1 LPWTGAFL
9 LSETAVEDANNMT
22 VQETGELHGARQ
34 ELRLLLSHAPAV
46 VAAKLRAGAGH
57 TLLVPARDRI
67 LMQATENLD
76 AAPLTVTTKTILA
89 PSGDPHDY
97 VSMSSYHWPNPDTA
111 DGLPYIRRDGQINP
125 EVKETDLGRFQK
137 LAVIVPNLCW
147 AYFLSDDQQ
156 FASKAIAH
164 IRTWFIDPATRMNPH
179 LRYAGHIPGVVD
191 GRRVGV
197 TDTKSIRFILD
208 TIGFLRASPL
218 WKETDEDGI
227 RSWTNEYLEWLLTS
241 KFGREEFAATNNH
254 GTWYDVQVLACAM
267 FTGRDDAIAKIHDN
281 VPRRITG
288 QFACTGAQPHELKR
302 TRPLQYCMMNLQGFF
317 EIATMLSTAGLDVWS
332 FQTPDGK
339 SLRRATEWLAPYA
352 LGHKTLATSDVVKA
366 TPRSYLSVFRRAAI
380 EWSDWR
386 FEVVM
391 HMIDHDAVKQDL
403 LQIQYPLDLGFETG
417 IA

>member
-1 LPWTGAFL
+1 
-9 LSETAVEDANNMT
+9 MT
-22 VQETGELHGARQ
+22 VQEAGELRGGWQ
-34 ELRLLLSHAPAV
+34 EPKLLLSHAPTV
-46 VAAKLRAGAGH
+46 VATRMRASADDP
-57 TLLVPARDRI
+57 LLVPARDHI
-67 LMQATENLD
+67 FKQATNNLNVE
-76 AAPLTVTTKTILA
+76 PLTVMEKTIVA

-97 VSMSSYHWPNPDTA
+97 VSMSSYHWPNPNTA

-147 AYFLSDDQQ
+147 AYFLSDEQQ

-179 LRYAGHIPGVVD
+179 LRYAGHVPGVID
-191 GRRVGV
+191 GRRHGV

-218 WKETDEDGI
+218 WEETDEHGMQAWAD
-227 RSWTNEYLEWLLTS
+227 EYLDWLLTS
-241 KFGREEFAATNNH
+241 KFGQQEFASTNNH
-254 GTWYDVQVLACAM
+254 GTWYDAQVLACAL
-267 FTGRDDAIAKIHDN
+267 FTSRDDAIVKVHNSAQE
-281 VPRRITG
+281 RIASQFTG
-288 QFACTGAQPHELKR
+288 SGAQPHELKR

-317 EIATMLSTAGLDVWS
+317 EIATMLSTVGFDVWG

-352 LGHKTLATSDVVKA
+352 LGHKHLATHDLVRA

-391 HMIDHDAVKQDL
+391 HMIDHDAAKQDL
-403 LQIQYPLDLGFETG
+403 LQIQYPVDLGFETDV
-417 IA
+417 A